1 MSVDADIDGQRTN
14 ELTERIIGAAIEVHR
29 ILGPGLLESTY
40 TAALSIEFEAA
51 KIRYRQHVGIPA
63 FYKGHLLGEY
73 CLDFIVEDLVIV
85 EVKSV
90 ERISPVFDAQ
100 VLTYLRVAQKHVGLL
115 INFNSRLVSSGVKR

>member
-1 MSVDADIDGQRTN
+1 MTFLHTNANADEQRTN
-14 ELTERIIGAAIEVHR
+14 ELTERIIGSAIEVHSM
-29 ILGPGLLESTY
+29 LGPGLLESTY
-40 TAALSIEFEAA
+40 TAALSIEFEVA
-51 KIRYRQHVGIPA
+51 KIQYRQHVGIPA

-100 VLTYLRVAQKHVGLL
+100 VL
-115 INFNSRLVSSGVKR
+115 